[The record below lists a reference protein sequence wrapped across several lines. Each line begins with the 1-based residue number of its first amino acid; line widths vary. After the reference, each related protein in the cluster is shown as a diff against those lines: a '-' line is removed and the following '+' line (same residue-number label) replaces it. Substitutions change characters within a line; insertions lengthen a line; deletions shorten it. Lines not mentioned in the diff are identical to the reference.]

1 MYKILHAI
9 LLGALNTLAATELWT
24 RQAVPA
30 WVETIQADTAQ
41 AKASE
46 RPIDWLL
53 VDNQIR
59 FDSTTQDFYHV
70 VARANGHEGIG
81 DLAEMNLIISP
92 EYQQLQLHH
101 ITIVRTGQKIDALAK
116 AEISELQR
124 ESDLESGMFTGR
136 KTIHIV
142 LNDLRPGD
150 LVDYAYS
157 TVGANPVYQ
166 QIMHGSFALAWSIP
180 IGRRVLRVVAP
191 AKQKI
196 AYRLFQSKEEPRRNS
211 LHENS
216 SKGKQE
222 FQEMVW
228 DARSPTPLLG
238 EDNVPGRIIVYP
250 SVQITALND
259 WKQVEDW
266 ASGLYKGEHPL
277 PPELLDSAKAWKAL
291 LPREEQLTRALRLVQ
306 KEIRYYG
313 VEIGQNS
320 HLPRTPV
327 VVWNQRYGDCK
338 DKALLLTRLL
348 QALDIAAWPALVNT
362 DLKDGTAELQPSPGI
377 FDHVIVTA
385 KLPHKTY
392 WVDPTRTSQS
402 GSLHEGA
409 DVDFGKALVVG
420 NKVQGLESIPQ
431 SIRDKP
437 NVIQN
442 LSFRI
447 SEFNAPVALDI
458 QSEYR
463 YGRAEVMR
471 MALQNREKLANDYLN
486 YYSKV
491 YGGARALNTPTVQD
505 PRDSNVVRVG
515 ESYSLDRFFRDENN
529 QLNYFFL
536 MDEVRN
542 SFQIPTIV
550 ERKFPFALPF
560 PYWVQ
565 SRLAVSY
572 PPGAPM
578 PEFDEDVFERKT
590 PAYTLSFRQKPTK
603 DSLIYEA
610 EFRSLKAELQ
620 PKEIQQWIQDVND
633 FQKVLSLEFYYK
645 PSQADEAKVDNLL
658 QRILKLGES
667 STGTEEVRK

>member
-9 LLGALNTLAATELWT
+9 LLGAISTLAATELWT
-24 RQAVPA
+24 RQAIPA
-30 WVETIQADTAQ
+30 WVETVPADTVR
-41 AKASE
+41 AKAPE

-81 DLAEMNLIISP
+81 DLAEMNLIVSP

-101 ITIVRTGQKIDALAK
+101 ITIVRAGQKIDALAS

-142 LNDLRPGD
+142 LKDLRPGD

-157 TVGANPVYQ
+157 TVGENPVYQ
-166 QIMHGSFALAWSIP
+166 KIKHGSYALGWSIP
-180 IGRRVLRVVAP
+180 IGRRVLRVLAP
-191 AKQKI
+191 AKQKL
-196 AYRLFQSKEEPRRNS
+196 AYRLFQSPEEPRRSS
-211 LHENS
+211 LQENAPQ
-216 SKGKQE
+216 GKQE
-222 FQEMVW
+222 FQVLLW
-228 DARSPTPLLG
+228 DTRNPSPMLG
-238 EDNVPGRIIVYP
+238 EDNVPGRIIAYP
-250 SVQITALND
+250 SVQISALND

-277 PPELLDSAKAWKAL
+277 PPELLDSAKLWKTR
-291 LPREEQLTRALRLVQ
+291 LPHEERLTRALRLVQ

-362 DLKDGTAELQPSPGI
+362 GLDGGTADLLPSPGI

-385 KLPHKTY
+385 KLPQKTY
-392 WVDPTRTSQS
+392 WIDPTRTSQS
-402 GSLHEGA
+402 GSLNDGA
-409 DVDFGKALVVG
+409 DIDFGKALVVG
-420 NKVQGLESIPQ
+420 NKEQGLENIPQ

-442 LSFRI
+442 LIFRI
-447 SEFNAPVALDI
+447 PEFNAPVQLDI

-471 MALQNREKLANDYLN
+471 TALQNREKIANDYLN

-491 YGGARALNTPTVQD
+491 YGGARSLGAPSVQD

-542 SFQIPTIV
+542 SFQIPSIV

-578 PEFDEDVFERKT
+578 PDFDEDTFERKT
-590 PAYTLSFRQKPTK
+590 PAYTFSFRQKPSK

-610 EFRSLKAELQ
+610 EYRSLKAELQ
-620 PKEIQQWIQDVND
+620 PKEVQQWIQDVND

-645 PSQADEAKVDNLL
+645 SARADEAKVDNLL
-658 QRILKLGES
+658 RSILKLGES
-667 STGTEEVRK
+667 TPAAEVRK